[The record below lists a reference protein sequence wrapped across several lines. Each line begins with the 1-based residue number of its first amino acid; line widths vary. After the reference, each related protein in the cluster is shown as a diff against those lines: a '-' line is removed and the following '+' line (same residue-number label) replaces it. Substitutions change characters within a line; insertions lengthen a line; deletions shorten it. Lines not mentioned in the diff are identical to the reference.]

1 MHALRFVDSQ
11 MTYTPPQQRSLLR
24 LLRADPCEDRS
35 SCTTLT
41 PPLPLPLTLP
51 LTLPP
56 TLPLALALGHTLTRV
71 RWFADVCACRRRPQ
85 GQLRKSQGLQAVLGT
100 ADEFH
105 MLAHEATLWR
115 LRRELGGRRLGVH
128 DLYHAFN
135 GRRNGLL
142 SCAELGAGLAWLQL
156 QSQRPPRAGGSA
168 DAMHEA
174 DVHALVRGL
183 DTDGDGEP

>member
-1 MHALRFVDSQ
+1 V
-11 MTYTPPQQRSLLR
+11 
-24 LLRADPCEDRS
+24 
-35 SCTTLT
+35 
-41 PPLPLPLTLP
+41 
-51 LTLPP
+51 
-56 TLPLALALGHTLTRV
+56 
-71 RWFADVCACRRRPQ
+71 
-85 GQLRKSQGLQAVLGT
+85 RKSQGLQAVLGT
-100 ADEFH
+100 EDEFH

-142 SCAELGAGLAWLQL
+142 SCSELGAGLAWLQL

-183 DTDGDGEP
+183 DTDGDGEPSP

>member
-11 MTYTPPQQRSLLR
+11 MSYTPPQQRSLLR
-24 LLRADPCEDRS
+24 LLRADPCEDR
-35 SCTTLT
+35 
-41 PPLPLPLTLP
+41 
-51 LTLPP
+51 
-56 TLPLALALGHTLTRV
+56 V

-85 GQLRKSQGLQAVLGT
+85 GQVRKSQGLQAVLGT
-100 ADEFH
+100 EDEFH

-142 SCAELGAGLAWLQL
+142 SCSELGAGLAWLQL

-183 DTDGDGEP
+183 DTDGDGEPSP